1 MTTSGVPVPSS
12 TTDVVICGAGAAGLT
27 LAIDL
32 ARRGVAFLLIDKSP
46 EPFHGSRGKGIQPR
60 SQEVF
65 EDLGVLDRLVA
76 AGGLSPR
83 IQRVYREGGSTD
95 IPTAEDEPTPGEP
108 YQAGLHVPQFR
119 TEAVLRE
126 RLAELGES
134 PYYGRELTGFDQDDD
149 GVTAR
154 LSSRHGTDTVRAR
167 YLVGTDGGSSFVRR
181 TLDIG
186 FPGESLGARA
196 LVADVHLDGLSTDVW
211 HRWGA
216 PPDEIGVCPL
226 AGTDL
231 FQIQG
236 PVPLVGDVDLSAE
249 GLTALLVARTGRRDL
264 VTRSVSWASA
274 YRMNARLADAYRVGR
289 VLLAGDAAHVHPPTG
304 GQGLNTSVQ
313 DAYNLGWKLAAVL
326 AGAPERLLDTY
337 EEERRAIAAEMLS
350 LATGLLRA
358 ASAGGAPSRGREV
371 RQLDLHYRQSWL
383 SLRTPRHATGT
394 GLLAGDRAPDAPVVG
409 AAGQPTRL
417 FTLLQGPHWT
427 LLGYDVDRGRAI
439 APRAG
444 LRIHT
449 TGRHGDIIDSDGHL
463 QKAYGLLSGWVLIRP
478 DGYLGAILDN
488 KDDTTDVALSRYL
501 DDVGLVNG
509 NG

>member
-1 MTTSGVPVPSS
+1 VPSS

-27 LAIDL
+27 LAVDL
-32 ARRGVAFLLIDKSP
+32 ARRGVAFLLVDESP

-95 IPTAEDEPTPGEP
+95 IPAEEDEPTPGEP

-134 PYYGRELTGFDQDDD
+134 PCYGWELTGFDQDDD

-154 LSSRHGTDTVRAR
+154 LSSQHGTNTVHAR
-167 YLVGTDGGSSFVRR
+167 YLIGTDGGSSFVRR

-231 FQIQG
+231 FQIQA
-236 PVPLVGDVDLSAE
+236 PIPLDAEVDLSAD
-249 GLTALLVARTGRRDL
+249 GLTALLATRTGRHDI
-264 VTRSVSWASA
+264 VARSVSWASA
-274 YRMNARLADAYRVGR
+274 HRMSARLADAYRVGR

-337 EEERRAIAAEMLS
+337 QEERRPIAADMLG
-350 LATGLLRA
+350 LATSLLRA
-358 ASAGGAPSRGREV
+358 STAGGARRRGREV
-371 RQLDLHYRQSWL
+371 RQLDLHYRESWL
-383 SLRTPRHATGT
+383 SLRTPRHTTGT
-394 GLLAGDRAPDAPVVG
+394 GLLAGDRAPDAPIVG

-417 FTLLQGPHWT
+417 FTLFQGAHWT
-427 LLGYDVDRGRAI
+427 LLGYDVDRGRTVQ
-439 APRAG
+439 PRAG
-444 LRIHT
+444 LHIHT
-449 TGRHGDIIDSDGHL
+449 TGRYGDIIDGDGHL
-463 QKAYGLLSGWVLIRP
+463 EKAYGMSPGDWVLIRP
-478 DGYLGAILDN
+478 DGYLGTILDN
-488 KDDTTDVALSRYL
+488 TTNAVLSDYL
-501 DDVGLVNG
+501 DDVGLVHG

>member
-1 MTTSGVPVPSS
+1 VTSSA
-12 TTDVVICGAGAAGLT
+12 TDVVICGAGAAGLT
-27 LAIDL
+27 LAVDL

-76 AGGLSPR
+76 AGGPSPR
-83 IQRVYREGGSTD
+83 IQRVHREGESKD
-95 IPTAEDEPTPGEP
+95 VAAEQSEPTPGEP

-126 RLAELGES
+126 RLAELGQV
-134 PYYGRELTGFDQDDD
+134 PHYGCELTGFEQDDG

-154 LSSRHGTDTVRAR
+154 LSSPHGADTVRAR
-167 YLVGTDGGSSFVRR
+167 YLIGTDGGSSFVRHA
-181 TLDIG
+181 LGIG

-196 LVADVHLDGLSTDVW
+196 IVADVRMEGLSSDVW

-231 FQIQG
+231 FQIQA
-236 PVPLVGDVDLSAE
+236 PVPLDGDVDLSAG
-249 GLTALLVARTGRRDL
+249 GLTALLAARTGRRDI
-264 VTRSVSWASA
+264 VARSVSWASV
-274 YRMNARLADAYRVGR
+274 YTMSARLADSYRVGR
-289 VLLAGDAAHVHPPTG
+289 VFLAGDAAHVHPPTG

-326 AGAPERLLDTY
+326 AGAPGRLLDTY
-337 EEERRAIAAEMLS
+337 EEERRPIAVGMLG

-358 ASAGGAPSRGREV
+358 AKAGGERRRGREV
-371 RQLDLHYRQSWL
+371 HQLDLHYRESWL
-383 SLRTPRHATGT
+383 SARTPAHTNGA
-394 GLLAGDRAPDAPVVG
+394 GLAAGNRAPDAPVVG

-417 FTLLQGPHWT
+417 FTLFQGTHWT
-427 LLGYDVDRGRAI
+427 LLGFDVDRGQAI
-439 APRAG
+439 RPRAG
-444 LRIHT
+444 LHIHT
-449 TGRHGDIIDSDGHL
+449 VGQRGDIIDSDGQL
-463 QKAYGLLSGWVLIRP
+463 QKSYGLSPGDWVLIRP
-478 DGYLGAILDN
+478 DGYIGAILNNTDN
-488 KDDTTDVALSRYL
+488 TALSDCL
-501 DDVGLVNG
+501 DDVGLG
-509 NG
+509 HS